1 MPIHE
6 LQFLVKIQVQMK
18 QLQARLKIEIRHKMD
33 LFKQIQSLK
42 KELNQIKNIS
52 KKSVGT

>member
-18 QLQARLKIEIRHKMD
+18 QLQTRLKIEIRHKMD
-33 LFKQIQSLK
+33 LFKQIQDLK
-42 KELNQIKNIS
+42 MELNKIKSI
-52 KKSVGT
+52 